1 MEAVK
6 RKTASVISKIV
17 GLLLAAVFILPVII
31 LLLNVCKP
39 LGEIL
44 SNPFSLPTS
53 FYLDN
58 IVYVIDNMNYPR
70 MLVNTIFCAVLVV
83 VISVIISAMCGYKLS
98 RTNDKKSKILLS
110 VLMAAMMLPFQSIM
124 LPISRVANTLHLN
137 DSLLGYI
144 VIVIPYYVPF
154 AVFLYHGF
162 VKGIPQSLEESAV
175 VDGCPPLKMF
185 FKIIFP
191 LMTNV
196 TASIVVLFTLW
207 VWNDFLLPSI
217 LLRSSD
223 KKLLTTSIFS
233 FFSAAHDFQIRYPL
247 FLAAL
252 FLSITPITIFYLFM
266 QKYFVSGIVAGA
278 VKG

>member
-1 MEAVK
+1 
-6 RKTASVISKIV
+6 
-17 GLLLAAVFILPVII
+17 
-31 LLLNVCKP
+31 
-39 LGEIL
+39 
-44 SNPFSLPTS
+44 
-53 FYLDN
+53 
-58 IVYVIDNMNYPR
+58 
-70 MLVNTIFCAVLVV
+70 
-83 VISVIISAMCGYKLS
+83 
-98 RTNDKKSKILLS
+98 
-110 VLMAAMMLPFQSIM
+110 MLPFQSIM

-185 FKIIFP
+185 FKIILP

-217 LLRSSD
+217 DVYKRQPIGSKIDSSID
-223 KKLLTTSIFS
+223 K
-233 FFSAAHDFQIRYPL
+233 
-247 FLAAL
+247 
-252 FLSITPITIFYLFM
+252 
-266 QKYFVSGIVAGA
+266 SG
-278 VKG
+278 KS

>member
-137 DSLLGYI
+137 DRLYSDCNSVLCSICCFSLSWLCKGNPSKPGGI
-144 VIVIPYYVPF
+144 SGSGWLPP
-154 AVFLYHGF
+154 AKNVF
-162 VKGIPQSLEESAV
+162 
-175 VDGCPPLKMF
+175 
-185 FKIIFP
+185 
-191 LMTNV
+191 
-196 TASIVVLFTLW
+196 
-207 VWNDFLLPSI
+207 
-217 LLRSSD
+217 
-223 KKLLTTSIFS
+223 
-233 FFSAAHDFQIRYPL
+233 
-247 FLAAL
+247 
-252 FLSITPITIFYLFM
+252 
-266 QKYFVSGIVAGA
+266 
-278 VKG
+278 

>member
-58 IVYVIDNMNYPR
+58 IVYVIENMNYPR
-70 MLVNTIFCAVLVV
+70 MLGNTIFCAVLVV

-233 FFSAAHDFQIRYPL
+233 FFSAFYMRWDYS
-247 FLAAL
+247 LAAL

>member
-1 MEAVK
+1 
-6 RKTASVISKIV
+6 
-17 GLLLAAVFILPVII
+17 
-31 LLLNVCKP
+31 
-39 LGEIL
+39 
-44 SNPFSLPTS
+44 
-53 FYLDN
+53 
-58 IVYVIDNMNYPR
+58 
-70 MLVNTIFCAVLVV
+70 
-83 VISVIISAMCGYKLS
+83 
-98 RTNDKKSKILLS
+98 
-110 VLMAAMMLPFQSIM
+110 MLPFQSIM

-233 FFSAAHDFQIRYPL
+233 FFSAFYMRWDYS
-247 FLAAL
+247 LAAL
-252 FLSITPITIFYLFM
+252 FLSITPITIFYMFM